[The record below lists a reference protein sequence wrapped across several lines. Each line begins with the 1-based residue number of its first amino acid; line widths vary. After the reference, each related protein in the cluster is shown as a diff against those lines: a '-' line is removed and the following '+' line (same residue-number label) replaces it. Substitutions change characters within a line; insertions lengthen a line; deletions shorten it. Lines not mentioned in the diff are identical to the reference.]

1 MTDAFD
7 TARVLALDTA
17 TEKVTVALALAE
29 GVDAMASH
37 EANRHTENVL
47 EMVDSLLKKHALAL
61 TDLDAVAFG
70 AGPGA
75 FTGLRVAC
83 GVAQGLAWA
92 KDVPLVAVGNLE
104 AAAGRAWREGMRG
117 RLACAN
123 DARMN
128 ECYCAVFDLTDEGV
142 GKVQGEC
149 LVKPEAL
156 GAFCAEFAVT
166 AVIGN
171 ALAAYPTAS
180 ISDDIARF
188 DSVADAA
195 DIALTARVLLKE
207 GRTVPPAAAAPLYV
221 RDRVALTIDERAR
234 GEKL

>member
-1 MTDAFD
+1 MDAFD

-17 TEKVTVALALAE
+17 TEKVTVALALTD
-29 GVDAMASH
+29 GVDALTST
-37 EANRHTENVL
+37 EPNKHTENVL
-47 EMVDSLLKKHALAL
+47 EMVDTLLKKHALTL
-61 TDLDAVAFG
+61 SDLDAVAFG

-92 KDVPLVAVGNLE
+92 QDVTLVAVGNLE
-104 AAAGRAWREGMRG
+104 AAARRAHRQGVRGM
-117 RLACAN
+117 LVCAN

-128 ECYCAVFDLTDEGV
+128 ECYCAVFDLMQEGV
-142 GKVQGEC
+142 SKVQGEC
-149 LVKPEAL
+149 LVKPEML
-156 GAFCAEFAVT
+156 QAFCAQYGAQT
-166 AVIGN
+166 LMGN
-171 ALAAYPTAS
+171 ALAAYPQAAVADTV
-180 ISDDIARF
+180 ARI
-188 DSVADAA
+188 DAVADAA
-195 DIALTARVLLKE
+195 DVALCARVLLRE